1 MPGITGCFTDSAGGV
16 VLGGS
21 NTTVLVNGVP
31 GAVITTPIT
40 PHGDGSHA
48 TPQMVGSSTSV
59 FFSGLP
65 VCRVGDSA
73 SCGHQATGSSDVIAG

>member
-1 MPGITGCFTDSAGGV
+1 MPGVTRCFIDSAGGV

-21 NTTVLVNGVP
+21 NTTVVVNGVP
-31 GAVITTPIT
+31 GSVITTPISS
-40 PHGDGSHA
+40 HGEGKHSTA
-48 TPQMVGSSTSV
+48 TMVGASTSV

-73 SCGHQATGSSDVIAG
+73 SCGHVATGSSDVFAG